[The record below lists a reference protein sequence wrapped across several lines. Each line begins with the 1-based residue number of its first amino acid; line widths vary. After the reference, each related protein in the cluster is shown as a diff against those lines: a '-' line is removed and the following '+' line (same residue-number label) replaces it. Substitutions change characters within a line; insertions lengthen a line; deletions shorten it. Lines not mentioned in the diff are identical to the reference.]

1 MCVAYR
7 VCLFV
12 IKCLDVLLDLVLQRS
27 GCGVD
32 HVILKYCGPRDIV
45 DIVDHVILKYCG
57 PRDYQI

>member
-1 MCVAYR
+1 
-7 VCLFV
+7 
-12 IKCLDVLLDLVLQRS
+12 VLLDLVLQRS